1 LGLYLL
7 GCQALSF
14 ANIKKTGALH
24 SASSFMKL
32 RRWIMGCFIYFCLG
46 ISATVPQLA
55 VVEDDGLVLHVKMLG
70 AHDALLN
77 V

>member
-1 LGLYLL
+1 
-7 GCQALSF
+7 
-14 ANIKKTGALH
+14 
-24 SASSFMKL
+24 MKL